1 MVPGTLAVMNVMSL
15 LLVLAVGL
23 VLYGHHNL
31 QGDGPRVAA
40 GAFGRITGRLRTLF
54 KEFF

>member
-1 MVPGTLAVMNVMSL
+1 
-15 LLVLAVGL
+15 
-23 VLYGHHNL
+23 VLYTHRNL
-31 QGDGPRVAA
+31 AMEPARVGA

>member
-1 MVPGTLAVMNVMSL
+1 M
-15 LLVLAVGL
+15 
-23 VLYGHHNL
+23 YIHRNL
-31 QGDGPRVAA
+31 QTEPMRAGA

>member
-1 MVPGTLAVMNVMSL
+1 VKYAHQNVQ
-15 LLVLAVGL
+15 AEPHVG
-23 VLYGHHNL
+23 
-31 QGDGPRVAA
+31 A